1 MATQPRSDEE
11 LVEVFGSRDE
21 SEAQVVRGLL
31 ESAGIDT
38 LMMTDEAP
46 QDILPGVGAVVLK
59 VPASQAAEA
68 RQIIEE
74 ARTTGDREIASSGE
88 EPPPAA

>member
-1 MATQPRSDEE
+1 MATQPRHDEE
-11 LVEVFGSRDE
+11 LVEVFGSKEE
-21 SEAQVVRGLL
+21 SETQVVRGLL

-46 QDILPGVGAVVLK
+46 QDILPGVGSVVLK
-59 VPASQAAEA
+59 VPASQAEEA
-68 RQIIEE
+68 RRVIEE
-74 ARTTGDREIASSGE
+74 ARTTGDLEIEASGE